1 MKDNKYYQDRLL
13 FTILKVVKENGNI
26 QILLD
31 DNIDYFELSKILISL
46 KQNGLIRDYLGEL
59 EITELGIKEINRIQK
74 LMHFGNVEKLV
85 VPEYKYFIEKQSP
98 NEVYLP
104 CPPTSIML

>member
-46 KQNGLIRDYLGEL
+46 KQ
-59 EITELGIKEINRIQK
+59 
-74 LMHFGNVEKLV
+74 
-85 VPEYKYFIEKQSP
+85 
-98 NEVYLP
+98 
-104 CPPTSIML
+104 